1 MDNNYNRFMEE
12 FKQFEKDSH
21 DKKLKNVKKYS
32 KEELE
37 EFDRELRELEAQ
49 ELADV
54 KLNDSNSELD
64 KMHADYLSQQL
75 KNNVDKISDYEVQKL
90 NKRVTDSLNA
100 LKKHK
105 V

>member
-1 MDNNYNRFMEE
+1 
-12 FKQFEKDSH
+12 
-21 DKKLKNVKKYS
+21 
-32 KEELE
+32 
-37 EFDRELRELEAQ
+37 
-49 ELADV
+49 
-54 KLNDSNSELD
+54 
-64 KMHADYLSQQL
+64 MHADYLSQQL